1 MTIRQEFGYLEDDYL
16 ILPYLSG
23 RIEWAEGIQCNFVV
37 ATAPTLGMQSQF
49 LGDVRKTTSMQSDLI
64 SSTLNINGLEFRE
77 TKLFHQWRSDETDY
91 LQTDYL
97 TLPYLAQMIFAR
109 QGMQTE
115 FINTKQVR
123 TGMEFEGFNSD
134 QVGLGQQNE
143 FVIFKEVPT
152 GQQSNIIII
161 TSLSMQSRVVLYNT
175 RNLRILYEFDSRGTE
190 DQNWTVSSGGTAT
203 GDFNVNNL
211 NTDIVE
217 EVYRSLSTQISID
230 CDAGGGV
237 SPDTFYIGS
246 HNLTT
251 GATITV
257 QASDDPGFGSVN
269 AEFEMEPTENN
280 SYFIV
285 PTANFPFELSRY
297 WRFTI
302 TDTANADGYIQMGV
316 ILFGSAVIFQ
326 GDCITDRVTR
336 GDRHFKDEIRTEG
349 FTTVSN
355 DRALKRIVGFS
366 LRSISLNNS
375 NYQNFREA
383 TEEIRTS
390 LKALWI
396 PMPRQPD
403 RFGAFAK
410 LTEMPRE
417 THNVKGDANEDLD
430 FVDWDVNV
438 DESL

>member
-1 MTIRQEFGYLEDDYL
+1 MTIKQEYGYLEKEYL
-16 ILPYLSG
+16 VFPYLSG
-23 RIEWAEGIQCNFVV
+23 QVDWSEGFQTDLVV
-37 ATAPTLGMQSQF
+37 ASDNRTGSQSQL
-49 LGDVRKTTSMQSDLI
+49 LGDVRRVTGMQSDLV
-64 SSTLNINGLEFRE
+64 SSTLDVRGWEFRE
-77 TKLFHQWRSDETDY
+77 TKLQHLWQSDKTDY
-91 LQTDYL
+91 LQGDYL
-97 TLPYLAQMIFAR
+97 TLPYLAEMIEAL
-109 QGMQTE
+109 QSSQTE
-115 FINTKQVR
+115 FINTQLSR
-123 TGMEFEGFNSD
+123 TGMQFEGFNSD
-134 QVGLGQQNE
+134 QGGVGKQVLLRVFDE
-143 FVIFKEVPT
+143 TAT
-152 GQQSNIIII
+152 GQQTNIIII
-161 TSLSMQSRVVLYNT
+161 TTLGMQTRVVLYNT
-175 RNLRILYEFDSRGTE
+175 RNLRILYEFDSRGT
-190 DQNWTVSSGGTAT
+190 DDLNWTVSSGGTAS
-203 GDFNVNNL
+203 GDFGVNNV

-217 EVYRSLSTQISID
+217 EVYRSASTQIAID

-237 SPDTFYIGS
+237 SPDTFYIGN

-251 GATITV
+251 GATISV
-257 QASDDPGFGSVN
+257 QGSDDPNFGDVN
-269 AEFEMEPTENN
+269 VQFEMDATETNA
-280 SYFIV
+280 YYIV

-297 WRFTI
+297 WRFNI
-302 TDTANADGYIQMGV
+302 TDSANADGYIQMGA

-326 GDCITDRVTR
+326 GDCITDRLTR

-366 LRSISLNNS
+366 LRNISLNNQ

-383 TEEIRTS
+383 SEEIRTS

-396 PMPRQPD
+396 PMARQPD

-417 THNVKGDANEDLD
+417 THNVKGDASEDLD